1 MAYIL
6 PRAFIVL
13 VAWGITCG
21 LIKNI
26 WVGVDPKVF
35 LIAGVSWAFVGLLCF
50 GYVHRLRS
58 DEHDRRRGYESNSYS
73 NM

>member
-13 VAWGITCG
+13 VGWGITCG

-26 WVGVDPKVF
+26 WASVDPKVF
-35 LIAGVSWAFVGLLCF
+35 LIAGISWAFAGLVCF
-50 GYVHRLRS
+50 GYLYKLRGDMQGRPS
-58 DEHDRRRGYESNSYS
+58 QYEGNSYS